1 MRNDNSEIA
10 ESVRMSND
18 YWEDLDKMKKDRL
31 FTKEADLKFKA
42 KRE

>member
-1 MRNDNSEIA
+1 
-10 ESVRMSND
+10 MSND